1 MKYFW
6 RYNSPLGEIFMQ
18 SDGINLTALKLG
30 EFNDFGVEFREQN
43 LQIFEDTCLWLDI
56 YFSGNLPNFTPK
68 ISLNSLNGSEFAKQ
82 IWQILLQIPYG
93 KTTSYS
99 EIAQKIAIQ
108 KGIAKM
114 SAQAVGGAIGKNPI
128 AIIIPCHRV
137 IGTSGKLVG
146 YAYGIDKKEFLLNLE
161 RSNLKF

>member
-1 MKYFW
+1 
-6 RYNSPLGEIFMQ
+6 MQ
-18 SDGINLTALKLG
+18 SDGVNLTGLKFG
-30 EFNDFGVEFREQN
+30 KFSDFGAEFKEQN
-43 LQIFEDTCLWLDI
+43 LQIFKDTCLWLDI

-108 KGIAKM
+108 KGMAKM

-146 YAYGIDKKEFLLNLE
+146 YAYGVDKKEFLLNLE

>member
-6 RYNSPLGEIFMQ
+6 RYNSLLGEIFMQ
-18 SDGINLTALKLG
+18 SDGANLTALKFG
-30 EFNDFGVEFREQN
+30 KFSDFGAEFREQN
-43 LQIFEDTCLWLDI
+43 LQIFADTYLWLDI

-108 KGIAKM
+108 KGMTKM

-137 IGTSGKLVG
+137 IGSGDKLIG
-146 YAYGIDKKEFLLNLE
+146 YAYGLDKKEFLLNLE

>member
-18 SDGINLTALKLG
+18 SDGINLTALKFG
-30 EFNDFGVEFREQN
+30 KFSDFGAEFKEQN
-43 LQIFEDTCLWLDI
+43 LQIFGDTCAWLDI
-56 YFSGNLPNFTPK
+56 YFSGISPNFTPK

-108 KGIAKM
+108 KGMAKM

-146 YAYGIDKKEFLLNLE
+146 YAYGVDKKEFLLNLE

>member
-6 RYNSPLGEIFMQ
+6 RYSSLLGEIFMQ
-18 SDGINLTALKLG
+18 SDGENLSVLKFG
-30 EFNDFGVEFREQN
+30 KFSDFGAEFKEQN
-43 LQIFEDTCLWLDI
+43 LQIFADTCLWLDI

-108 KGIAKM
+108 KCMAKM

-137 IGTSGKLVG
+137 IGSGGKLTG
-146 YAYGIDKKEFLLNLE
+146 YAYGLDKKEFLLNLE
-161 RSNLKF
+161 NAKFRA